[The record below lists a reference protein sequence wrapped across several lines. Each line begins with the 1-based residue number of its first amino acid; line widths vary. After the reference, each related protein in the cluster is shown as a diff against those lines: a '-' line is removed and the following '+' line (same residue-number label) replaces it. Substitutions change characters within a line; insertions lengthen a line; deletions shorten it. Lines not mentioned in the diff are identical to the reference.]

1 MAESH
6 STIAFSQMMNILLGW
21 VLGVLS
27 SLFVDRIRKW
37 LHKSETKKGIL
48 TELKDLQEYLTGLS
62 VISTQ
67 RSKQV
72 TEEWA
77 RWVRPYY
84 RRYTLSKD
92 LDYLQLNTKVASD
105 VDKLNDQQFY
115 EMMAIAN
122 TMPPE
127 HSSPTFTEIT
137 TPYFD
142 AKYDS
147 VSQFSQQFQVLVAKL
162 KKEIA
167 ILNNY
172 IRQTWFY
179 HSKTFDK
186 VSDINHD
193 VIVANIEHNISII
206 ATRARAIVTLIEKIR
221 SL

>member
-1 MAESH
+1 
-6 STIAFSQMMNILLGW
+6 MNLLFGW
-21 VLGVLS
+21 ILGVLS

-48 TELKDLQEYLTGLS
+48 TELKDLQEYLAGLC
-62 VISTQ
+62 VLSTQ

-77 RWVRPYY
+77 HWVRPFY
-84 RRYTLSKD
+84 RRFTMSKD
-92 LDYLQLNTKVASD
+92 LDYLQLNTKAASE

-115 EMMAIAN
+115 DMMAIAN
-122 TMPPE
+122 TEPPT
-127 HSSPTFTEIT
+127 HTSPAFTEVS

-142 AKYDS
+142 AKYES
-147 VSQFSQQFQVLVAKL
+147 VSQFSEQFQTLLAKL

-167 ILNNY
+167 ILNTY

-179 HSKTFDK
+179 HTKTFDK
-186 VSDINHD
+186 VTDTNHD
-193 VIVANIEHNISII
+193 VIVANIENNISII
-206 ATRARAIVTLIEKIR
+206 ATRTRVIVNLIEKIR